1 MTKEWLK
8 EQNRIAKECIKH
20 SQNLCEMIGKC
31 ANKNEYL
38 QTIINMHLKSGNMYS
53 KLVASKKEK

>member
-1 MTKEWLK
+1 MSKEWLK
-8 EQNRIAKECIKH
+8 EQNKIAKECIKH

-38 QTIINMHLKSGNMYS
+38 QTIVNMHLKSGNMYS
-53 KLVASKKEK
+53 KLVASKREK